1 MTKEIE
7 FYYDFIS
14 PYSYIAYKRIIEI
27 EKNSKIRFNFKPILL
42 GGLHNLAKIT
52 APGLIETKK
61 NYLVRDC
68 EIVSKKYK
76 IDFKFNEK
84 FPVNSLYLMRG
95 NLIVPNDKVKIYV
108 NKCFEAYWLKNIDII
123 DKENVKKILFECD
136 LDVNS
141 FFSDIEKIETKEKLK
156 KLTYKAF
163 EKKVFGAPTFV
174 VNNKIFWGQD
184 RLDYALDE
192 TKI

>member
-61 NYLVRDC
+61 
-68 EIVSKKYK
+68 
-76 IDFKFNEK
+76 
-84 FPVNSLYLMRG
+84 
-95 NLIVPNDKVKIYV
+95 
-108 NKCFEAYWLKNIDII
+108 II
-123 DKENVKKILFECD
+123 
-136 LDVNS
+136 
-141 FFSDIEKIETKEKLK
+141 
-156 KLTYKAF
+156 
-163 EKKVFGAPTFV
+163 
-174 VNNKIFWGQD
+174 
-184 RLDYALDE
+184 
-192 TKI
+192 

>member
-163 EKKVFGAPTFV
+163 EKKIFGAPTFV

>member
-27 EKNSKIRFNFKPILL
+27 EKKSKIRFNFKPILL

-95 NLIVPNDKVKIYV
+95 NLVVPNDKVKIYV

-136 LDVNS
+136 LDINS
-141 FFSDIEKIETKEKLK
+141 FFSDIEKIETKENLK

>member
-163 EKKVFGAPTFV
+163 ENVH
-174 VNNKIFWGQD
+174 Q
-184 RLDYALDE
+184 
-192 TKI
+192 

>member
-136 LDVNS
+136 LDINS
-141 FFSDIEKIETKEKLK
+141 FFSDIEKIETKENLK

>member
-163 EKKVFGAPTFV
+163 EKKIFGAPTFV

-184 RLDYALDE
+184 RLVFALE
-192 TKI
+192 ELLK

>member
-95 NLIVPNDKVKIYV
+95 NLVVPNDKVKIYV

>member
-108 NKCFEAYWLKNIDII
+108 NKCFEAYWFKNIDII

-136 LDVNS
+136 LDINS
-141 FFSDIEKIETKEKLK
+141 FFSDIEKIETKENLK

>member
-27 EKNSKIRFNFKPILL
+27 EKKSKIRFNFKPILL

-108 NKCFEAYWLKNIDII
+108 NKCFEAYWFKNIDII

>member
-95 NLIVPNDKVKIYV
+95 NLIVPNDKVKIFV